1 MPLQS
6 NAQPGDLRFRDTN
19 GDGVITT
26 DDKTYLGDPIADA
39 TFGLNLGFT
48 YKNFDFLAY
57 VFSSVGNEIVR
68 NYERFQPLTN
78 RSTMYLDR
86 WTGPGTS
93 NDTPRVTTGAT
104 QNNQFSDFFVEDGSF
119 VRLQN
124 LQVGYTLS
132 DTFLEDYKINE
143 LRLYVS
149 ASNLVTLTKYTGYD
163 PTGSS
168 GQPIGG
174 GIDYGFY
181 PTPKTYLFGLQLKF

>member
-1 MPLQS
+1 
-6 NAQPGDLRFRDTN
+6 
-19 GDGVITT
+19 
-26 DDKTYLGDPIADA
+26 
-39 TFGLNLGFT
+39 
-48 YKNFDFLAY
+48 
-57 VFSSVGNEIVR
+57 
-68 NYERFQPLTN
+68 
-78 RSTMYLDR
+78 MYLDR

-163 PTGSS
+163 PTGST